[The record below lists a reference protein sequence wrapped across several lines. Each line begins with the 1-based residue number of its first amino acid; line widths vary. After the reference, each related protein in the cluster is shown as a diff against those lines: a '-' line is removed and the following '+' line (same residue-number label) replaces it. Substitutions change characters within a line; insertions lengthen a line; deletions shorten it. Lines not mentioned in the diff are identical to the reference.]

1 MAEEQIRFT
10 QIEEG
15 IASFERN
22 DGSII
27 YYTASNVPA
36 PYKEGDIIRAIVFG
50 DVASV
55 SLTLLPIDFIDLD
68 HEAMEARRVRMA
80 ERTARIRARVHR
92 TTNQK

>member
-15 IASFERN
+15 IAPFERN

-36 PYKEGDIIRAIVFG
+36 PYKEGDIIRAIVHG
-50 DVASV
+50 DDN
-55 SLTLLPIDFIDLD
+55 IEFIEVD
-68 HEAMEARRVRMA
+68 HEAMEARRKRMA
-80 ERTARIRARVHR
+80 ERAARIRARVHR

>member
-10 QIEEG
+10 QIEDG

-50 DVASV
+50 DDA
-55 SLTLLPIDFIDLD
+55 IDFIDLD